1 MTMETSSP
9 GQADSAKIHWRMPL
23 AIAGLLS
30 VALLFIAYAP
40 DWFRGMQVVATMAA
54 VGAASLGLLTW
65 FLFFSGLSLSTRK
78 MGIAVLAAMA
88 ALTVAC
94 VRLDGFDGAMLPLL
108 AWRWTP
114 TAEEQFAARTK
125 PAASAEDAQAPPLV
139 LSTFGENYPAFL
151 GADRLGVVRDV
162 ELEPNWKD
170 HPPEELWRQPVGLG
184 WSAFAVAGDV
194 AITQEQRGESEA
206 VVCYE
211 LRTGRERWAHL
222 DPARFSETL
231 GGDGPR
237 ATPTIHEG
245 CVFTLGAT
253 GMLNCLD
260 ASTGERLWSRN
271 ILEDAAA
278 ENISWAMSSSPL
290 IVDRTVVVCAGGQ
303 DGKSL
308 WAYKTDS
315 GEPAWHAGSDKAAYA
330 SPMLTQLGGVRQ
342 IVMYNAAAVVGHDPT
357 SGKVLWRH
365 VWHAEQEIKCSQPV
379 ALADFDPQLP
389 DNQLLV
395 SSGYA
400 IGSVLLEVTPDKKGD
415 YSVIERWE
423 KRQLRAKFS
432 NNIVIDGYVY
442 GLDEG
447 ILTCLDLDDGQRQW
461 KQGRYGYGQLLQ
473 VGKLLL
479 IQAEAG
485 DVVLVEVS
493 AKGPR
498 ELSRLAALSSK
509 TWNNPA
515 LAGELLLVR
524 NDREAVCYRLP
535 VKKPVATSAPA
546 RSDSKS
552 D

>member
-1 MTMETSSP
+1 MTMETSTATAGKQGAVS
-9 GQADSAKIHWRMPL
+9 WRAPA
-23 AIAGLLS
+23 AI
-30 VALLFIAYAP
+30 VALLAVVLLFVAYAP
-40 DWFRGMQVVATMAA
+40 DWFRGMQVVATLAA
-54 VGAASLGLLTW
+54 VGAASLAMLTW
-65 FLFFSGLSLSTRK
+65 FVSFSRLSLRTRK
-78 MGIAVLAAMA
+78 IGVASLAAVVALA
-88 ALTVAC
+88 AAC
-94 VRLDGFDGAMLPLL
+94 VRVDGFDGAMLPLL

-114 TAEEQFAARTK
+114 TAEEQFAARETTTAAPDRQSA
-125 PAASAEDAQAPPLV
+125 PALV
-139 LSTFGENYPAFL
+139 LSTFGENYPGFL
-151 GADRLGVVRDV
+151 GADRLAVVRDI
-162 ELEPNWKD
+162 ELQPDWKE

-194 AITQEQRGESEA
+194 AITQEQRGEDEA

-211 LRTGRERWAHL
+211 LQTGRQRWEHL

-237 ATPTIHEG
+237 ATPTIYEG
-245 CVFTLGAT
+245 RVYALGAT
-253 GMLNCLD
+253 GKLNCLD

-278 ENISWAMSSSPL
+278 ENISWGMSSSPL
-290 IVDRTVVVCAGGQ
+290 VVDQTVVVCAGGQ

-308 WAYKTDS
+308 WAYKIDS
-315 GEPAWHAGSDKAAYA
+315 GEVAWHAGSDKAAYA
-330 SPMLTQLGGVRQ
+330 SPMLTKLGGVPQ
-342 IVMYNAAAVVGHDPT
+342 IVMYNATAVVGHDPS
-357 SGKVLWRH
+357 SGNVLWRH

-389 DNQLLV
+389 DNQLLI

-400 IGSVLLEVTPDKKGD
+400 IGSELIEVTRDSQGKL
-415 YSVIERWE
+415 SVEPRWE
-423 KRQLRAKFS
+423 SRQLRAKFS
-432 NNIVIDGYVY
+432 NNIVVDGHVY

-447 ILTCLDLDDGQRQW
+447 ILACLDLNEGKRLW

-485 DVVLVEVS
+485 DVVLLEVS
-493 AKGPR
+493 PQGPR

-535 VKKPVATSAPA
+535 VKKPAA
-546 RSDSKS
+546 RSTPSES
-552 D
+552 ASQ